1 MAQSCPENMTLVG
14 ATAPVANYVP
24 PYVRLVREEA
34 RRARIV
40 PLARAAR
47 VVAADTPVLI
57 TVLRNE
63 AAVLGDFLTHYRAL
77 GVERFALIDNGSTDG
92 TPALLAAEP
101 DVDLYTV
108 SRPFSGKQG
117 WVTALAARYGAGR
130 WYLHVDADEHLVFDG
145 APDRTMADIIAF
157 AEARGLSRVRGMLV
171 DMYAPG
177 PLRAVGPAEGRRLG
191 ARFRLFD
198 GTGYEEALCL
208 ERISRKGGPR
218 RRKFSWAGV
227 DPELTKY
234 PLFRLR
240 PGEVAASPHHL
251 HPYREN
257 YRSDCFLGL
266 LHYKFVEGFRAKA
279 ERAAAEGNYWRG
291 SLEYRR
297 YLEVLARDPGLRLDY
312 AGSRT
317 YGGPADLIE
326 AGLLAPIP
334 WEDRRS
340 LLQSVAQFGRM
351 FRPRAALA

>member
-1 MAQSCPENMTLVG
+1 
-14 ATAPVANYVP
+14 VP
-24 PYVRLVREEA
+24 PYVRRVREEA
-34 RRARIV
+34 ALAWIT
-40 PLARAAR
+40 PLTRAAR
-47 VVAADTPVLI
+47 EVDAGTPVLI
-57 TVLRNE
+57 AVLRDE
-63 AAVLGDFLTHYRAL
+63 RAVMAEFLTHYRGL

-92 TPALLAAEP
+92 TRALLAAEP
-101 DVDLYTV
+101 DVDLYAV
-108 SRPFSGKQG
+108 GRPFSGKQG
-117 WVTALAARYGAGR
+117 WVTALVARYGPDR

-145 APDRTMADIIAF
+145 APARGLADVIAF
-157 AEARGLSRVRGMLV
+157 AEAQGLSRVRGMLV

-177 PLRAVGPAEGRRLG
+177 PLLAVPPAGGRPLG

-218 RRKFSWAGV
+218 RRKFSQAGDV
-227 DPELTKY
+227 FDPELTKY

-251 HPYREN
+251 HPYRDN
-257 YRSDCFLGL
+257 YLSDCFLGL
-266 LHYKFVEGFRAKA
+266 LHYKFGEGFLAKA

-312 AGSRT
+312 PGSRA
-317 YGGPADLIE
+317 YADPADLVA

-334 WEDRRS
+334 WAPRPR
-340 LLQSVAQFGRM
+340 LLRSVAGLGWR
-351 FRPRAALA
+351 FRARAALV